1 MRGVLQSAPD
11 LDIEDAKIGKS
22 RTAICRNRRGV
33 VVEYIEA
40 ERPCTAR
47 ARLPNGSAQQGPADA
62 APAGPWRHGEQVND
76 GHAARGGVNEP
87 GREAVIGPLPSIE
100 HKRAKHRR
108 LAAEACDR
116 PARFALGP
124 IVKMLFFW
132 SLRCGNEQI
141 ARVSRFEQPLVG
153 RMHAEVPPDVVGST
167 VHLVGDISVEPLGSR
182 KVVLRCS
189 NDVHGAPV
197 PRPATPSEAGCKND

>member
-1 MRGVLQSAPD
+1 MRWVPQSAPD

-33 VVEYIEA
+33 VVEYVEA

-76 GHAARGGVNEP
+76 GHAARGNINEP

-100 HKRAKHRR
+100 HKRAKHRQ
-108 LAAEACDR
+108 LATGTCDR

-124 IVKMLFFW
+124 IVKKLFFW
-132 SLRCGNEQI
+132 SLCYGNEQI
-141 ARVSRFEQPLVG
+141 ARDRKS
-153 RMHAEVPPDVVGST
+153 VV
-167 VHLVGDISVEPLGSR
+167 
-182 KVVLRCS
+182 
-189 NDVHGAPV
+189 
-197 PRPATPSEAGCKND
+197 

>member
-1 MRGVLQSAPD
+1 M
-11 LDIEDAKIGKS
+11 
-22 RTAICRNRRGV
+22 
-33 VVEYIEA
+33 
-40 ERPCTAR
+40 
-47 ARLPNGSAQQGPADA
+47 
-62 APAGPWRHGEQVND
+62 
-76 GHAARGGVNEP
+76 
-87 GREAVIGPLPSIE
+87 PSIE

-108 LAAEACDR
+108 PAAEACDR

-124 IVKMLFFW
+124 IAEKLFLW
-132 SLRCGNEQI
+132 SLCCGNEQI

-167 VHLVGDISVEPLGSR
+167 VHLVGDIPIEPLDNR

-197 PRPATPSEAGCKND
+197 PRPAVPSEAGRKND